1 MKNFIAKTW
10 AILSIF
16 LLLGSFLF
24 GQQLQDLLVRAPFM
38 KIDPAF
44 SGGEVERTV
53 NQGAYTV
60 NIHEKVFPA
69 LIGEGDEG
77 FRQVTII
84 KNDSTLNAFN
94 IDRIA
99 VDSLTSFQI
108 NNDIPIVSTAA
119 HTDTIRVVGLSAN
132 KLIFRIQIGK

>member
-24 GQQLQDLLVRAPFM
+24 GQQLQDILVRAPFM
-38 KIDPAF
+38 KIDPSF

-77 FRQVTII
+77 FRQITII

-132 KLIFRIQIGK
+132 KLIFRIQTGK

>member
-38 KIDPAF
+38 KIDPSF
-44 SGGEVERTV
+44 SGGDVERTIES
-53 NQGAYTV
+53 APYTIQ
-60 NIHEKVFPA
+60 IHEKVFPA

-77 FRQVTII
+77 FRQITIT
-84 KNDSTLNAFN
+84 KSDTTLTTFN

-99 VDSLTSFQI
+99 VDSLTTFQI
-108 NNDIPIVSTAA
+108 ANNIPIVSTSA
-119 HTDTIRVVGLSAN
+119 HTDTIHEPGLSDN
-132 KLIFRIQIGK
+132 KLIFRIPMKK

>member
-1 MKNFIAKTW
+1 
-10 AILSIF
+10 
-16 LLLGSFLF
+16 
-24 GQQLQDLLVRAPFM
+24 M

-119 HTDTIRVVGLSAN
+119 QTDTIRVVGLSAN